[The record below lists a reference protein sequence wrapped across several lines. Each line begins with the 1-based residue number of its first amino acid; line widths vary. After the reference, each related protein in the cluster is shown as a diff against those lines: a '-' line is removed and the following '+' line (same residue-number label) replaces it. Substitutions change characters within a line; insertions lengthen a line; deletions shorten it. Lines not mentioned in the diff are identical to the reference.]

1 MDSLRT
7 QPMIPEAEAFERLDR
22 ALADRRLPAERV
34 ALAEARGRVL
44 AAGARSA
51 IDMPSF
57 DKSAMD
63 GYAVR
68 ADDLR
73 DEYRVVGTLAAGDAP
88 EEPLAPGQAVQIMT
102 GAPLP
107 DGAGRVIKV
116 EQTERDG
123 ESVRV
128 TAHDNARHVRLR
140 AEDLAAGDPVLPA
153 GTRLGTL
160 ELSNLVSCG
169 LTEVEVVRHPTAV
182 VLSTGDELVDAPE
195 ALSPGKIMD
204 SNGPMLAGLCA
215 GFGIQVL
222 QQRRVP
228 DDQAATRQAMA
239 AAVEQADLVLLS
251 GGVSMGEF
259 DYVLDGFEA
268 LDLTVHFSRVAIKP
282 GKPTV
287 FATRNDAIVFG
298 LPGNPVSAFVM
309 FHLFVLRAA
318 AQLTGAPLELRQVQL
333 RLAADFRRRKAGRL
347 LYMPCALT
355 PEGTATPIPN
365 NGSGHLAALLGADG
379 FVQVPVGVDALAA
392 GERVTF
398 LPLPRHC

>member
-1 MDSLRT
+1 MESLRT
-7 QPMIPEAEAFERLDR
+7 QPMIPEAEAFARLDR
-22 ALADRRLPAERV
+22 ALAGRRLPAERV
-34 ALAEARGRVL
+34 GLAEARGRVL
-44 AAGARSA
+44 AAEARSV
-51 IDMPSF
+51 IDLPSF

-63 GYAVR
+63 GYAIQ

-73 DEYRVVGTLAAGDAP
+73 DSYEVVGTVAAGDAP
-88 EEPLAPGQAVQIMT
+88 DVPIAPGQAVQIMT

-107 DGAGRVIKV
+107 AGAGRVIKV

-123 ESVRV
+123 DRIRV
-128 TAHDNARHVRLR
+128 LGHDDARHVRLK

-160 ELSNLVSCG
+160 ELSNLISCG

-182 VLSTGDELVDAPE
+182 VLSTGDELVDTPS
-195 ALSPGKIMD
+195 ALSPGKILD

-222 QQRRVP
+222 EQGRLA
-228 DDQAATRQAMA
+228 DDRAATREALA
-239 AAVEQADLVLLS
+239 AAVDRADLVLLS

-259 DYVLDGFEA
+259 DYVLDAFEA
-268 LDLTVHFSRVAIKP
+268 LDLSVHFSRVAVKP

-287 FATRNDAIVFG
+287 FATRQATCVFG

-309 FHLFVLRAA
+309 FHLMVLRAA
-318 AQLTGAPLELRQVQL
+318 SLLTGAPLGLRSVQL
-333 RLAADFRRRKAGRL
+333 RLASDFHRRKAGRL

-355 PEGTATPIPN
+355 PDGTAAPIPN

-379 FVQVPVGVDALAA
+379 FVQVPVGVDTIDEGAP
-392 GERVTF
+392 VTF